1 LKKTLHLAAVLAL
14 GTGSANA
21 CDRIGEP
28 RCALQPPTTITTFDN
43 GPIVNPPGH
52 PVTTVRP
59 GNGLIINPP
68 GSPVTTVQPFG
79 NSAIIKSTGQ
89 QTRICRS
96 FGNNS
101 VICH

>member
-1 LKKTLHLAAVLAL
+1 LKKTLCIIAVLAH
-14 GTGSANA
+14 GAGSANA

-28 RCALQPPTTITTFDN
+28 PCASQPPTTITTFGN
-43 GPIVNPPGH
+43 GPIINPPGR
-52 PVTTVRP
+52 PVTTALP
-59 GNGLIINPP
+59 GNGLIIDPP
-68 GSPVTTVQPFG
+68 DRPVTTVQPFS